1 MPEEGDEEEGIEEI
15 SLPPEYRN
23 VRYRVKEFKIEDLF
37 KYFIEGK
44 LILEPDFQRHYVW
57 DRKKASRFI
66 ESLILNLP
74 TPLIYL
80 AENENGS
87 FDVIDGHQRLET
99 IFKYLLRIIER
110 FTIDRGLIER
120 AKEKLGARLIL
131 KECQVL
137 TELNGKGIEAIP
149 DRTTGEGGVNIIT
162 KEEFLERKLRAIII
176 TKEAHPDMK
185 YILFSRLNMGSMQ
198 LNWQEIR
205 NCLYRGPY
213 NDLIRELSED
223 PRFLRCIGMKKPHKR
238 MKEREYVLRF
248 FAFAHRIHKYR
259 KPLQLFLNKEMEE
272 VNESLREAS
281 EDEVREKMRRFKEEF
296 EHAFNICLRVF
307 GEERVFRM
315 FKVVGEN
322 NRPPG
327 SWDRRISN
335 PIYEIEMVGF
345 HKYGERFMEL
355 YNKLSEEDKE
365 YFLIGVR
372 RELVKVMTESKFTE
386 TLGRSYER
394 YNVNTRFEMWEEA
407 LRRILKNYEQIIE
420 EACKVHELLARSN
433 MCSLC
438 PDKIEEI
445 EDACLRGEEEN
456 QLAHI
461 YCLRS
466 IRR

>member
-1 MPEEGDEEEGIEEI
+1 MPEERDEEEEIEEI
-15 SLPPEYRN
+15 ILPPEYRN
-23 VRYRVKEFKIEDLF
+23 VRYRVDEFKIEDLF

-80 AENENGS
+80 AENEDGS

-99 IFKYLLRIIER
+99 IFRYLLRIIKR
-110 FTIDRGLIER
+110 FTDDRELIEI
-120 AKEKLGARLIL
+120 AKKKIGSKRLIL
-131 KECQVL
+131 EGCQVL

-149 DRTTGEGGVNIIT
+149 DRTTGERGVNIIT
-162 KEEFLERKLRAIII
+162 KEEFLERILRAIII
-176 TKEAHPDMK
+176 TKDAHPDMK

-248 FAFAHRIHKYR
+248 FAFAHRSYQ

-281 EDEVREKMRRFKEEF
+281 EDEVREKMRKFREEF

-315 FKVVGEN
+315 FRIVGKN
-322 NRPPG
+322 NKPPG
-327 SWDRRISN
+327 SWDKRISKA
-335 PIYEIEMVGF
+335 IYETEMVGF
-345 HKYGERFMEL
+345 HRHGKRFIEL
-355 YNKLSEEDKE
+355 YNNLSEEDKE

-372 RELVKVMTESKFTE
+372 RELVKVMTDDEFTE
-386 TLGRSYER
+386 TLRSYEY
-394 YNVNTRFEMWEEA
+394 YNVNKRFKKWEDA
-407 LRRILKNYEQIIE
+407 LTRILEYYEQIIE
-420 EACKVHELLARSN
+420 EARNVHELLARSN

-438 PDKIEEI
+438 PNRIEEI
-445 EDACLRGEEEN
+445 EDACLIGGERN

-466 IRR
+466 